1 MSAAFGVSVRLRSL
15 CAIVAL
21 VAASS
26 CGGNFNTPNGPV
38 VGSPGGGDPPPT
50 KLVDVKVT
58 VTIPPRSG
66 GVRPN
71 YLSYNTESLSIVLVS
86 VDGNGVS
93 GVNPTIMNTLLKSH
107 DCKSG
112 AGETLCTSTA
122 KGSPGEDVFSITAY
136 DGPGATGDVLS
147 VGTVEAKIAGN
158 DGNLGIS
165 NRVPLTLG
173 GVIASLKLFL
183 VPNSGKRGRRVTA
196 AVTLDAYDA
205 SRALIVG
212 PSDYSQPIAL
222 AVQGDANNAFRLHD
236 GTHSGESL
244 SIARPS
250 AGLTMTYDGN
260 TQASAVSVAASVD
273 GPSSI
278 SASASFDLT
287 GKQPPPPVG
296 TIYALNLGS
305 GGGQGA
311 TITEYDGTANGNAA
325 PARTLTL
332 DKKFYAVS
340 LAVDATGNIYVGYFD
355 NSLGYNPAT
364 GAPDTGNEIA
374 IYAPTA
380 SGNDQPTAV
389 LTADSSSSTA
399 LFPIFISFDPTSRL
413 VTYGATNV
421 DNNAGDAVLTYA
433 AGSSGP
439 ATPQHGFAFNSP
451 TIHYSGPSGLA
462 IDASGNV
469 YLNGTFKLGFGNAY
483 GMYAASAA
491 DVGNPGATPSRIIPW
506 DDKTKLS
513 AGTTTGIALNESGE
527 IFIANLLKSGSGS
540 GTTCQAAVNVYSAGA
555 NSGSTDGA
563 PLRTLTLDTI
573 KAQGTNCT
581 NTFNPLLFYFPEI
594 QIYGGSTLFA
604 VDAFNDAIDEFASSG
619 NGLVKPSLRIAGSA
633 TQLNGPVA
641 LAITSVSGSAKAGP
655 VTGVHS
661 PERVPFKH
669 QKAR

>member
-1 MSAAFGVSVRLRSL
+1 VSAAFGASIRLRSL
-15 CAIVAL
+15 AAIAML
-21 VAASS
+21 VATSS
-26 CGGNFNTPNGPV
+26 CGGNFNTPNGSV
-38 VGSPGGGDPPPT
+38 VGSPGNGDPPPT

-71 YLSYNTESLSIVLVS
+71 YLSYNTQSLSIVLVS
-86 VDGNGVS
+86 VDGNGVT
-93 GVNPTIMNTLLKSH
+93 GVNPTIMNTLPRSR
-107 DCKSG
+107 DCKGG
-112 AGETLCTSTA
+112 ARETFCSTTT

-147 VGTVEAKIAGN
+147 VGTIEAKIAGN

-183 VPNSGKRGRRVTA
+183 VPNSAKRGRRAAA

-236 GTHSGESL
+236 GTQSGETL
-244 SIARPS
+244 TIERPS
-250 AGLTMTYDGN
+250 AGLTLTYDGN
-260 TQASAVSVAASVD
+260 MQASAVSVAANVD

-278 SASASFDLT
+278 GASASFDLT
-287 GKQPPPPVG
+287 GKSPPPPVG

-305 GGGQGA
+305 GSGQGA
-311 TITEYDGTANGNAA
+311 TITEYAGTASGNAA
-325 PARTLTL
+325 PTRTLTL
-332 DKKFYAVS
+332 DKKLFAVS
-340 LAVDATGNIYVGYFD
+340 LAVDSAGKIYVGYFD
-355 NSLGYNPAT
+355 NNLGFNPAT

-380 SGNDQPTAV
+380 SGNDRPTAV
-389 LTADSSSSTA
+389 LTASPSSGTA

-413 VTYGATNV
+413 VTYGATSV
-421 DNNAGDAVLTYA
+421 DKNTGDAVLTYA

-439 ATPQHGFAFNSP
+439 ATPEDGFAFNSP

-469 YLNGTFKLGFGNAY
+469 YLNGTFKLGFSNAY

-491 DVGNPGATPSRIIPW
+491 DIGNPGATPSRIIPW
-506 DDKTKLS
+506 DAKTKLS
-513 AGTTTGIALNESGE
+513 PGTTTGIALNKSGE
-527 IFIANLLKSGSGS
+527 IFIGNILKNGSGS

-555 NSGSTDGA
+555 DSGSTDGP
-563 PLRTLTLDTI
+563 PLRTLTLDGI
-573 KAQGTNCT
+573 KTQGTACT

-619 NGLVKPSLRIAGSA
+619 QGVVKPALRISGSA
-633 TQLNGPVA
+633 TQLDGPVA
-641 LAITSVSGSAKAGP
+641 LVITSVSGSAKAGP

-661 PERVPFKH
+661 PERFPFKH
-669 QKAR
+669 QNAR